1 MVPPPAPPPARRGG
15 RGARERILRTA
26 ERLFYTE
33 GINATGMERLTEAAE
48 VSRRTF
54 YQHFPSKNAL
64 VEEYLRRLDADL
76 VPHERVLRR
85 DDLAPRDR
93 LLALFTADP
102 TRDGDGGGQDAD
114 GDPDGGLEKGT
125 GSVGARPQRAR
136 VRGCPFHNAAVE
148 TAGTL
153 PAVERTV
160 IRHKEAFTDLLTDTA
175 QAAGAVDPPVLARQL
190 AVLFEGATAL
200 ATSLNDLAP
209 IADARAAATILI
221 DAACHR
227 RPAGRRRTP

>member
-1 MVPPPAPPPARRGG
+1 MVPQPAPRPARRGG

-26 ERLFYTE
+26 ERLFHTE

-64 VEEYLRRLDADL
+64 VEEYLHRLDADL

-85 DDLAPRDR
+85 DDLPPRDR

-102 TRDGDGGGQDAD
+102 TCDGGA
-114 GDPDGGLEKGT
+114 GDT
-125 GSVGARPQRAR
+125 ARPGRVR

-153 PAVERTV
+153 PAVEQAV

-175 QAAGAVDPPVLARQL
+175 RAAGAVDPPALGRQL

-209 IADARAAATILI
+209 LADARAAATILI
-221 DAACHR
+221 DAALHR
-227 RPAGRRRTP
+227 PPAGRRRTS

>member
-1 MVPPPAPPPARRGG
+1 MPPPARRGG

-33 GINATGMERLTEAAE
+33 GINTTGMERLTEAAQ

-85 DDLAPRDR
+85 NDLPPRDR

-102 TRDGDGGGQDAD
+102 TCDGGGQDAD
-114 GDPDGGLEKGT
+114 GDPDGGPGDEADSAGAGDT
-125 GSVGARPQRAR
+125 ARPGRARVR

-153 PAVERTV
+153 PAVEQAV
-160 IRHKEAFTDLLTDTA
+160 IRHKEAFTALLTDTA
-175 QAAGAVDPPVLARQL
+175 RAAGAVDPHALARQL

-209 IADARAAATILI
+209 LADARAAATILI
-221 DAACHR
+221 DAARHR
-227 RPAGRRRTP
+227 SPVGRRRTP